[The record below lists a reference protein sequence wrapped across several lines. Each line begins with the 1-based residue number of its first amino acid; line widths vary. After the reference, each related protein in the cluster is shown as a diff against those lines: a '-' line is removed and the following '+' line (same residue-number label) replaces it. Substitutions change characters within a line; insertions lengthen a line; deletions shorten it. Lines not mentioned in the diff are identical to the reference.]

1 MTEGKDDKDKL
12 RQAEEWIVTA
22 DIGSEHWKAAW
33 SYVRYLLGM
42 ELHIPSPAP
51 EPHVIAQSQGLAN
64 TAIKRY
70 LDERE
75 GA

>member
-1 MTEGKDDKDKL
+1 MSEGKDDKDKL
-12 RQAEEWIVTA
+12 RQAEEWIMTA
-22 DIGSEHWKAAW
+22 AVGSEQWKAAW
-33 SYVRYLLGM
+33 SHVRYLLGM
-42 ELHIPSPAP
+42 ETHVPRPAP